1 MFRKISQK
9 KTFWRRVCLAVLV
22 LLLSVL
28 QNGRGLFPEIFG
40 ARALLL
46 IPAVTAIAM
55 YERNIAGMFY
65 GLFAGMLWDIF
76 AAGNNFNA
84 IFLFALGF
92 GCSTLINTIMRNN
105 SVTHALLSSAAG
117 FVYCLGYWLYHYV
130 VMAQSGAVLSLFRY
144 FIPCVIYTALLSPVI
159 FMIVRAVEMKFK
171 KEELYV

>member
-55 YERNIAGMFY
+55 YERNIAG
-65 GLFAGMLWDIF
+65 
-76 AAGNNFNA
+76 

-105 SVTHALLSSAAG
+105 IVTHALLSSAAS

-159 FMIVRAVEMKFK
+159 FMIVRAIEMKFK